1 MLNLH
6 ISLRLYIVS
15 HQKRKEWKKEIVNIN
30 ILRIIAL
37 LFRVGFINIKGRWLM
52 LPSPGDFSFIPLT
65 ISVLKNFI
73 KNESEIFPNSCILN
87 EHLH

>member
-6 ISLRLYIVS
+6 ISLRLYIVPD
-15 HQKRKEWKKEIVNIN
+15 QKRKECKEVIVNIN

-52 LPSPGDFSFIPLT
+52 LPSPGDSYFIPLT

-73 KNESEIFPNSCILN
+73 KNESEIFLNSCILN